1 MAHKIVF
8 HKQKHAFRVLINVN
22 RRRPKGVTH
31 TANKN
36 MRNKTSSTRQTVVTL
51 LQNGGIHEKEKS
63 HFGIASY
70 NDNLSPAMKYLGSF
84 LDTAM

>member
-31 TANKN
+31 TANEN
-36 MRNKTSSTRQTVVTL
+36 MRNKTSSTRQTV
-51 LQNGGIHEKEKS
+51 KS
-63 HFGIASY
+63 HYYKMVASTKKRKAI
-70 NDNLSPAMKYLGSF
+70 LALLLIM
-84 LDTAM
+84 TICRQQ